1 MDIIFVF
8 EFNDY
13 YGLYDGGDDNYDS
26 RTKGKVDGDN
36 SLIIEFVTSTM
47 EMVIKMGLAKVQL
60 LPYLSET

>member
-26 RTKGKVDGDN
+26 RTKGKVDSDN
-36 SLIIEFVTSTM
+36 SLIVEFVTSTM